1 MFAAGAIGGVAAAE
15 CSVSDVVTR
24 THGRGSVTRTHGVRD
39 QAHYAAS
46 QRLVAVRVAGSSS
59 GSDDDWDVACA
70 APLHDAPL
78 PSAEHAV
85 TLPQAR
91 RRGGGGVGSGC
102 GGGRGRGLRAARGC
116 LGGGA
121 ET

>member
-1 MFAAGAIGGVAAAE
+1 M
-15 CSVSDVVTR
+15 
-24 THGRGSVTRTHGVRD
+24 TRTHGVRD

-59 GSDDDWDVACA
+59 SGSDDEWDVACA

-85 TLPQAR
+85 PLPQAC
-91 RRGGGGVGSGC
+91 RRGGGVGW
-102 GGGRGRGLRAARGC
+102 
-116 LGGGA
+116 
-121 ET
+121 